1 MNVKSTISSLA
12 LLKAMW
18 DISRKDYV
26 ENFLPLIATLIK
38 KDQGKYSKGFTEQE
52 IVKDF
57 ETAYGLQIPYHPM
70 HTVLGRASK
79 RGLVRLERKLY
90 YPIDKK
96 VRELD
101 ISGQSLRLEQEEA
114 KVISE
119 FLTFCKYK
127 FSKQLTEEEARIG
140 LVSYLKDHD
149 VDVVIGSTRYS
160 VLPDVNQSQQFVFFF
175 ASFVKAIYESEPQLY
190 QFLVDI
196 AVGYIFA
203 TVLLNENLDNYQ
215 GRFRGKCIYLDT
227 GLVLKALGFEGADN
241 AAAYLDFLEM
251 LKDQGAE
258 LKIFEHTL
266 DEMSMVLEGCRAWVA
281 SRNFDPGK
289 ASPVSIYLHDSGYT
303 DSDIQHLIATL
314 SARCASFGLRV
325 VPEPDPNTQWEYQIS
340 ESALRDNINEEY
352 GKSPYFDENLKAL
365 TIDRDIR
372 SVSAIY
378 KLRQGY
384 RPRHLSDAKHT
395 FVTTNG
401 GLAKIIFDFDRKQNG
416 GAFSIPVCLTDVFV
430 GTIAWLHSPNAVEKL
445 NYKKLVA
452 DCYAILQPSHAL
464 LARFA
469 DAVDKLRKDGLIS
482 ADEELIVRSDHLSRE
497 ILMEFTYGD
506 PSAID
511 IELTEAVVA
520 ETRHRLTE
528 KERVELEKQKQETQR
543 RVVQLTELEARH
555 RETIRSYAKFVWT
568 VASATSWI
576 IFFALLAVVLDMG
589 YKEFIGGGTL
599 GSKLFWGGVA
609 IVTLVYGVDLGKVR
623 KWVKRSIATFLANR
637 LKLPSEVVQ
646 STQ

>member
-1 MNVKSTISSLA
+1 
-12 LLKAMW
+12 MW
-18 DISRKDYV
+18 DVTHKDYV
-26 ENFLPLIATLIK
+26 ENFLPLIATLIR
-38 KDQGKYSKGFTEQE
+38 KDSKYSGGFTEQQ
-52 IVKDF
+52 IIKDF
-57 ETAYGLQIPYHPM
+57 ETTYGLRIPYHPM
-70 HTVLGRASK
+70 HVVLGRATK
-79 RGLVRLERKLY
+79 RGLVKLERRLY

-96 VRELD
+96 IRELD

-114 KVISE
+114 KVVSE
-119 FLTFCKYK
+119 FLKFCNYK
-127 FSKQLTEEEARIG
+127 FSKQLTEEEARTG

-149 VDVVIGSTRYS
+149 VDVIIGSTRHS
-160 VLPDVNQSQQFVFFF
+160 VLPDVSQNQQLVFFF
-175 ASFVKAIYESEPQLY
+175 ASFVKAIYEKEPVLY

-258 LKIFEHTL
+258 LNIFEHTL
-266 DEMSMVLEGCRAWVA
+266 DEMIMVLEGCRAWVA
-281 SRNFDPGK
+281 SRDFSPGK
-289 ASPVSIYLHDSGYT
+289 ASPVSLYLHDSGYT
-303 DSDIQHLIATL
+303 ESDVQHLTATL
-314 SARCASFGLRV
+314 SARCNSFGLRV

-340 ESALRDNINEEY
+340 ESDLRRDINEEY
-352 GKSPYFDENLKAL
+352 GKSPQFDEHSKAL

-372 SVSAIY
+372 SVSAVY

-384 RPRHLSDAKHT
+384 RPRLLSDAKHT

-401 GLAKIIFDFDRKQNG
+401 GLAKIVFDFDRKQHG

-452 DCYAILQPSHAL
+452 DCYAVLQPSHAL

-506 PSAID
+506 PSAVD
-511 IELTEAVVA
+511 IVLTQAVVA
-520 ETRHRLTE
+520 ETRQRLTE
-528 KERVELEKQKQETQR
+528 KERIELEEQRRETQR
-543 RVVQLTELEARH
+543 RVVELTELETRH
-555 RETIRSYAKFVWT
+555 RETIRSYATFVWN
-568 VASATSWI
+568 VASVISWL
-576 IFFALLAVVLDMG
+576 IFLGLLAAVLDMG

-599 GSKLFWGGVA
+599 GSKLFWGGIA
-609 IVTLVYGVDLGKVR
+609 IVTLVYGIDLGKVR
-623 KWVKRSIATFLANR
+623 RWVKHGVATFLAKR
-637 LKLPSEVVQ
+637 LKLPSELMQ
-646 STQ
+646 ATQ